1 MSKLFSVVIPTYN
14 QAKFL
19 KKSVSSVL
27 SQSINDYEIIII
39 DNFSNDETEKIVK
52 EFKSD
57 KIIYRKKNN
66 NGVIGVSRNEGI
78 KLSSGRWIAFLDS
91 DDYWYN
97 DRLKLISEFI
107 YRQNE
112 KDSYDVITNDEKWI
126 SNENKKNR
134 IYKYGPFTKNFYKKL
149 LIEGNCISNSA
160 TVVKKDFLIKNNLQF
175 SENKDFVT
183 VEDYDFYLCLA
194 LKGAKFKFI
203 HKVLGEHLFHKDSAS
218 SFIDK
223 HLIALEKMI
232 TFHISEKQNF
242 SKNKK
247 KLIKNLKCYIDLKKI
262 VFQIKE
268 KKNYGAAALI
278 FIRNFV
284 YRPIIFLNFLLK
296 QTVNRIS
303 NSYFH

>member
-19 KKSVSSVL
+19 KKSVNSVL
-27 SQSINDYEIIII
+27 NQSLDNFEIIII
-39 DNFSNDETEKIVK
+39 DNFSDDETEKIVK

-57 KIIYRKKNN
+57 KIIYKKNNN

-78 KLSSGRWIAFLDS
+78 RLSSGNWIAFLDS

-97 DRLKLISEFI
+97 NRVKLISEFI
-107 YRQNE
+107 YQQNE
-112 KDSYDVITNDEKWI
+112 KEACEVITTDEKWV
-126 SNENKKNR
+126 SNENKKFK

-183 VEDYDFYLCLA
+183 VEDYDFYLKLA

-218 SFIDK
+218 SFIDR
-223 HLIALEKMI
+223 HLKALEKMI
-232 TFHISEKQNF
+232 MFHICEIQNF

-247 KLIKNLKCYIDLKKI
+247 KLIQNLKCHIDQKKI

-278 FIRNFV
+278 FIRNLV
-284 YRPIIFLNFLLK
+284 YRPTIFLNLLLK
-296 QTVNRIS
+296 QIVNRIY
-303 NSYFH
+303 NSYLS